1 MEEHAA
7 LEIDEKLGA
16 QHGKETRRSK
26 WQLSDSIVTF
36 IIKMLAF
43 NIESMV
49 AFNENHGSDVP
60 YWRRRE
66 P

>member
-7 LEIDEKLGA
+7 LEIEEKLGA

-26 WQLSDSIVTF
+26 WQLSESKITLRN
-36 IIKMLAF
+36 KMLAL
-43 NIESMV
+43 NIEPIV

-60 YWRRRE
+60 
-66 P
+66 